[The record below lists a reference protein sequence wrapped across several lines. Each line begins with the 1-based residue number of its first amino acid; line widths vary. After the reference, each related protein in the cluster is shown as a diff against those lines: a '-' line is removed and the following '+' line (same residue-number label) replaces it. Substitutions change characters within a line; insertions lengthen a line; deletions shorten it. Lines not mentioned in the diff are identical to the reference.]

1 MIVGQ
6 NVYRKEGRKK
16 IRKEGRK
23 EDQRLTFNT
32 EYKTQRNQLLS
43 FENTAQRDANW
54 NNVEHGVLSPYMPQK
69 FLPAPQTSPTTE
81 KALLI

>member
-23 EDQRLTFNT
+23 EDQRITFNT
-32 EYKTQRNQLLS
+32 EYKTQRNQPLS
-43 FENTAQRDANW
+43 FENTAQRDASW
-54 NNVEHGVLSPYMPQK
+54 NNVEHGVLSPYTPQK
-69 FLPAPQTSPTTE
+69 LLPAPQTSPTTE